1 MKAPLN
7 GKQILSDNQV
17 LEIINVD
24 RFRPTLKCDLFVPSY
39 IQSLSVAT
47 EFIYSYVLERFPKD
61 FFESIHV
68 SGKNIIDDFRRFNK
82 GEYPVRE
89 NPAVSIAYT
98 LQYDFNDN
106 NLDWNWLSTNKYLR
120 TSAWQRSFFKCPKR
134 GLYIGMDLEAMLIN
148 YNFKFR
154 VNTRPEQ
161 LDLYNRIRKVF
172 RLGCTETNDIDCDF
186 HLDRKLM
193 TKVAEAAGFAIDTDG
208 QILDPWNFTRFLNA
222 HSQMPIL
229 YKLRLIN
236 QHYEWFLRMRNLPVH
251 LDFQNPLDV
260 DDGQQTGMDTTDY
273 TIEFQIAVRFP
284 APRTFAFYNEGNW
297 KHEIYTEP
305 NEGITIY
312 SMKLFDI
319 PEENYKGWPLYG
331 HSNYMAEKEEVVV
344 KYIDIKELFV
354 APVDI
359 KVGTSLDDL
368 IQDSLNNFVS
378 PDVFI
383 EIAVYTNDL
392 LVHGSGRVPIVMD
405 WEKRRIILPDGIPDS
420 YFYLAIYVDR
430 KYVNDKIVEIT
441 NADYNRV
448 MLSKIKSDKI
458 LEKKVQE
465 YYNHD
470 HIIEKEKFPNG
481 NLKKKKKAQ
490 FIIKIGE

>member
-1 MKAPLN
+1 MPGPIN
-7 GKQILSDNQV
+7 SKQILSNDQV
-17 LEIINVD
+17 LEITNID
-24 RFRPTLKCDLFVPSY
+24 RFRPTLKCDLFIPSY

-47 EFIYSYVLERFPKD
+47 EFVWSYVLGKFPAD
-61 FFESIHV
+61 YFETTFI
-68 SGKNIIDDFRRFNK
+68 SGKHMLDEFRRYNK
-82 GEYPVRE
+82 GDYHTRE
-89 NPAVSIAYT
+89 NPAVALTYT

-154 VNTRPEQ
+154 VNTRAEQ
-161 LDLYNRIRKVF
+161 LDLYNRLRKVF

-193 TKVAEAAGFAIDTDG
+193 TKVAEEAGFAIDTDG
-208 QILDPWNFTRFLNA
+208 QIVDPWNFTRFMNA

-251 LDFQNPLDV
+251 MDFQNALDV
-260 DDGQQTGMDTTDY
+260 DDGQQNGMSTSDFG
-273 TIEFQIAVRFP
+273 IEFQIAMRFP

-297 KHEIYTEP
+297 VHTIHTEP
-305 NEGITIY
+305 NEGITVY

-331 HSNYMAEKEEVVV
+331 HSNYMAEKDEEVV
-344 KYIDIKELFV
+344 KYINIGELFK

-359 KVGTSLDDL
+359 KVKTSLDEL
-368 IQDSLNNFVS
+368 IQESLDNFIS
-378 PDVFI
+378 PDLFI

-392 LVHGSGRVPIVMD
+392 LVHGSGRIPIVMD
-405 WEKRRIILPDGIPDS
+405 WEKRRIVLPDGIPDS

-430 KYVNDKIVEIT
+430 NYVNDRIIEIT
-441 NADYNRV
+441 DADHNRV
-448 MLSKIKSDKI
+448 MMSKIESDRI

-465 YYNHD
+465 YYKQD
-470 HIIEKEKFPNG
+470 HLIEKEKIPNG
-481 NLKKKKKAQ
+481 NIKKKKKAQ
-490 FIIKIGE
+490 FIVNRL

>member
-1 MKAPLN
+1 MP
-7 GKQILSDNQV
+7 GPISSKQILSNDQV
-17 LEIINVD
+17 LEITNID
-24 RFRPTLKCDLFVPSY
+24 RFRPTLKCDLFIPSY

-47 EFIYSYVLERFPKD
+47 EFVWSYVLGKFPAD
-61 FFESIHV
+61 YFETTFI
-68 SGKNIIDDFRRFNK
+68 SGKHMLDEFRRYNK
-82 GEYPVRE
+82 GDYHTRE
-89 NPAVSIAYT
+89 NPAVALTYT

-154 VNTRPEQ
+154 VNTRAEQ
-161 LDLYNRIRKVF
+161 LDLYNRLRKVF

-193 TKVAEAAGFAIDTDG
+193 TKVAEEAGFAIDTDG
-208 QILDPWNFTRFLNA
+208 QIVDPWNFTRFMNA

-251 LDFQNPLDV
+251 MDFQNALDV
-260 DDGQQTGMDTTDY
+260 DDGQQNGMSTSDFG
-273 TIEFQIAVRFP
+273 IEFQIAMRFP

-297 KHEIYTEP
+297 KHEIHTEP
-305 NEGITIY
+305 NKGITVY

-331 HSNYMAEKEEVVV
+331 HSNYMAEKDEEVV
-344 KYIDIKELFV
+344 KFIDIGELFK

-359 KVGTSLDDL
+359 KVKTSLDEL
-368 IQDSLNNFVS
+368 IQESLDNFIS
-378 PDVFI
+378 PDSFI

-392 LVHGSGRVPIVMD
+392 LVHGSGRIPIVMD
-405 WEKRRIILPDGIPDS
+405 WEKRRIVLPDGIPDS

-430 KYVNDKIVEIT
+430 NYVNDRIIEIT
-441 NADYNRV
+441 DADHNRV
-448 MLSKIKSDKI
+448 MMSKIESDRI

-465 YYNHD
+465 YYKQD
-470 HIIEKEKFPNG
+470 HLIEKEKFPNG
-481 NLKKKKKAQ
+481 NIKKKKKAQ
-490 FIIKIGE
+490 FIVNRL